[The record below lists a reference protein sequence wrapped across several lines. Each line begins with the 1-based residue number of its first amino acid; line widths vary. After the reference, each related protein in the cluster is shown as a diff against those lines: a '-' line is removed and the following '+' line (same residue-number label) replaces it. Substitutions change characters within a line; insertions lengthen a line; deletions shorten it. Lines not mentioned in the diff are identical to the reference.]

1 MKTRPLVIVL
11 HGPSGVG
18 KDSVIDLLRERT
30 GIHRATSSTSRRPR
44 ENERDG
50 NHYHFLS
57 AIEFERKINA
67 GAFAEWAKVYSDY
80 KGLERAELEGPLAR
94 GEDVIIRTDVQGA
107 QTWRKRLEGAIF
119 VFLMAEDRE
128 ALRARLIGRG
138 SEDSVSIERRI
149 AELEAELDD
158 IENNDYIVYNRHG
171 ELAEAVREI
180 EGIIERERRNPS
192 RPAARL
198 IGQAAI
204 QPPL

>member
-1 MKTRPLVIVL
+1 VKTRPLVIVL

-171 ELAEAVREI
+171 ELTDAVREI
-180 EGIIERERRNPS
+180 EEIIERERRNPS

-198 IGQAAI
+198 IG
-204 QPPL
+204 